1 MKVKDDTTEV
11 KDEGVL
17 NRVEDL
23 GLLEVLDYTSASLLK
38 THGKL
43 VQGRTYGG
51 GRLTSV
57 DSP

>member
-1 MKVKDDTTEV
+1 MCVGEIQGRTTTRILH
-11 KDEGVL
+11 GL
-17 NRVEDL
+17 EDL

-43 VQGRTYGG
+43 VQGRTYGR